1 MGNFA
6 SGKYAYMISDR
17 SGQRFPYTE
26 MVQEWNGSWV
36 HISEY
41 ESKQPQLQP
50 RPTSADPQ
58 ALQHPKPSR
67 TAFPTPIVLRNDPFV
82 MTAASKTVT
91 VFTGENE
98 ILQDSNPWS
107 TGDALRF
114 TEVKKPV
121 GGVAINTL
129 QLETTL
135 NGNITS
141 DATTITLAD
150 ASEFPTSGF
159 IVIKKVSTDSS
170 SPNFGDIED
179 ETIEYTGRSSNNL
192 TGCIR
197 GTSAPAYGRTYS
209 NTTASS
215 HNSGAKV
222 FGSYIITK
230 VSETATNDA
239 NSTQSYSNKFTIS
252 LVSNAASTE
261 TGGGFFAFAGPV
273 NQRS

>member
-1 MGNFA
+1 MGSFA

-17 SGQRFPYTE
+17 SGLRFPYTE

-36 HISEY
+36 HISEF
-41 ESKQPQLQP
+41 EPKQPQLQP

-58 ALQHPKPSR
+58 ALKHPKPNR
-67 TAFPTPIVLRNDPFV
+67 VAFPTPNVLRNDPFV
-82 MTAASKTVT
+82 MTAASQTVT

-98 ILQDSNPWS
+98 VLQDSNPWS
-107 TGDALRF
+107 TGDAIRF
-114 TEVKKPV
+114 REVKKPV
-121 GGVAINTL
+121 GGVSINTL

-135 NGNITS
+135 FSNATA
-141 DATTITLAD
+141 DATTIILQD
-150 ASEFPTSGF
+150 GSQFPTSGF
-159 IVIKKVSTDSS
+159 IVI
-170 SPNFGDIED
+170 GD

-192 TGCIR
+192 TGCVR

-261 TGGGFFAFAGPV
+261 TGGGFFVFAGPV
-273 NQRS
+273 NQRA

>member
-1 MGNFA
+1 MGSFA

-17 SGQRFPYTE
+17 SGLRFPYTE

-36 HISEY
+36 HISEF
-41 ESKQPQLQP
+41 EPKQPQLQP

-58 ALQHPKPSR
+58 ALKHPKPNR
-67 TAFPTPIVLRNDPFV
+67 VAFPTPNVLRDDPFV
-82 MTAASKTVT
+82 TTAASKVVT
-91 VFTGENE
+91 VFTGKDET
-98 ILQDSNPWS
+98 LQDSNPWS
-107 TGDALRF
+107 TGDAIRF
-114 TEVKKPV
+114 REVKEPV
-121 GGVAINTL
+121 GGVAINTF

-135 NGNITS
+135 NGNISAT
-141 DATTITLAD
+141 ATTITLAD
-150 ASEFPTSGF
+150 ASAFPTSGF
-159 IVIKKVSTDSS
+159 IVI
-170 SPNFGDIED
+170 GD
-179 ETIEYTGRSSNNL
+179 ETIEYTGKSSDDL

-273 NQRS
+273 NQRA

>member
-1 MGNFA
+1 MGSFA

-17 SGQRFPYTE
+17 SGLRFPYTE

-36 HISEY
+36 HISEF
-41 ESKQPQLQP
+41 EPKQPQLQP

-58 ALQHPKPSR
+58 ALKHPKPNR
-67 TAFPTPIVLRNDPFV
+67 VAFPTPNVLRNDPFV
-82 MTAASKTVT
+82 MTAASQTVT

-98 ILQDSNPWS
+98 VLQDSNPWS
-107 TGDALRF
+107 TGDAIRF
-114 TEVKKPV
+114 REVKKPV
-121 GGVAINTL
+121 GGVSINTL

-135 NGNITS
+135 FSNATA
-141 DATTITLAD
+141 DATTIILQD
-150 ASEFPTSGF
+150 GSQFPTSGF
-159 IVIKKVSTDSS
+159 IVI
-170 SPNFGDIED
+170 GD

-239 NSTQSYSNKFTIS
+239 NTAQSYSNKFTFS
-252 LVSNAASTE
+252 LVSNASSTE
-261 TGGGFFAFAGPV
+261 TGGGFFVFAGPV
-273 NQRS
+273 NQRA

>member
-36 HISEY
+36 HISEF
-41 ESKQPQLQP
+41 EPKQPQLQP

-58 ALQHPKPSR
+58 ALMHPKPSR
-67 TAFPTPIVLRNDPFV
+67 TAFPTPNVLRNDPFV

-98 ILQDSNPWS
+98 VLQDSNPWS
-107 TGDALRF
+107 TGDAIRF
-114 TEVKKPV
+114 REVKKPV
-121 GGVAINTL
+121 GGVSINTL

-135 NGNITS
+135 FSNATA
-141 DATTITLAD
+141 DATTIILQD
-150 ASEFPTSGF
+150 GSQFPTSGF
-159 IVIKKVSTDSS
+159 IVI
-170 SPNFGDIED
+170 GD
-179 ETIEYTGRSSNNL
+179 ETIEYTGRSSNSL

-215 HNSGAKV
+215 HISGAKV

-239 NSTQSYSNKFTIS
+239 NTAQSYSNKFTFS
-252 LVSNAASTE
+252 LVSNASSTE
-261 TGGGFFAFAGPV
+261 TGGGFFVFAGPV
-273 NQRS
+273 NQRA